1 VTGIAEIRTERVVP
15 IPVATLYEAWT
26 ARFDDWFAEPDSIV
40 MVPEVNVPFFF
51 ETEFEDQRHPHYGRF
66 LELRPDVYLRMTWV
80 TGDPG
85 TRGAETVVSVTFSE
99 QADGTLVALTH
110 GGFADEKTRDGHADA
125 WPMVLEHMENQLLA
139 RDA

>member
-1 VTGIAEIRTERVVP
+1 MTGIAEIRTERVVP

-26 ARFDDWFAEPDSIV
+26 ARFDDWFAESDSIV
-40 MVPEVNVPFFF
+40 MTPEINVPFFF
-51 ETEFEDQRHPHYGRF
+51 ETEFENQRHPHYGRF
-66 LELRPDVYLRMTWV
+66 LELRPNEYLRMTWV

-85 TRGAETVVSVTFSE
+85 TKGAETVVSVTFSE
-99 QADGTLVALTH
+99 QADSTLVTLTH
-110 GGFADEKTRDGHADA
+110 DGFADEETRDGHADA